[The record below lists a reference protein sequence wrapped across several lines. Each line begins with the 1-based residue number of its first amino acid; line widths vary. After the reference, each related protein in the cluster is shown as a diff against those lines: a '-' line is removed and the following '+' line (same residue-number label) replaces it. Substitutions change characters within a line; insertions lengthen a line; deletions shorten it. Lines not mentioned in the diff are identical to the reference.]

1 MSGALP
7 AKKIPPADP
16 TLELQPRPGEAPG
29 FRQQMG
35 HISRHSAVFFAGTI
49 FTAATGYLF
58 KIYLARVL
66 GAEALGIYALG
77 MTIVGLLGIFNA
89 LGLPY
94 SAVRFVAS
102 YSATARFDLLRGFL
116 VRSIFLLLI
125 FNLLL
130 GGAVL
135 LAGPWVAVH
144 FYHTPALS
152 RYLGLFALIMIF
164 GAMTG
169 FLGQVLTGYKD
180 VARRTVITN
189 FIGSPL
195 TMVFTLG
202 LVGAGLS
209 LWGYIFAQVASAFV
223 VIVLLVVAVWKL
235 TPAPARAFSGSLAP
249 IEKEVISF
257 SAVVF
262 GVSFLEYLMSQAD
275 KILIGFYLNA
285 REAGNLCR
293 GHGVGGVCSDRSA
306 VGEPDFLS
314 HDRGPLCAWP
324 DRTAGPHLPD
334 AYQMDPGAHAAAGGG
349 NDHFCARA
357 DAYFR
362 SMTLKWAGRCWSS
375 ARWAS

>member
-1 MSGALP
+1 MSSALP
-7 AKKIPPADP
+7 AKKIPPADL
-16 TLELQPRPGEAPG
+16 TLELKPTPGEAPG

-77 MTIVGLLGIFNA
+77 MTMVGLLGIFNA

-102 YSATARFDLLRGFL
+102 YTATARFDLLRGFL

-125 FNLLL
+125 FNFLL
-130 GGAVL
+130 GGVFL
-135 LAGPWVAVH
+135 LAGPWVADH

-195 TMVFTLG
+195 TMIFTLA

-223 VIVLLVVAVWKL
+223 VIVLLAFAVWKL
-235 TPAPARAFSGSLAP
+235 TPAPARAFSGSVVP
-249 IEKEVISF
+249 IEKEVVSF

-262 GVSFLEYLMSQAD
+262 AMDALSFVMSQAD
-275 KILIGFYLNA
+275 KILIGFYLDA
-285 REAGNLCR
+285 RELGIYA
-293 GHGVGGVCSDRSA
+293 
-306 VGEPDFLS
+306 
-314 HDRGPLCAWP
+314 
-324 DRTAGPHLPD
+324 
-334 AYQMDPGAHAAAGGG
+334 MAAALVTFVPVVLQSVNQIFSPTIADLHARGQRELLGRLFQTLTKWILG
-349 NDHFCARA
+349 LTLPARMSHHHLRARA
-357 DAYFR
+357 YAY
-362 SMTLKWAGRCWSS
+362 LWSGL
-375 ARWAS
+375 